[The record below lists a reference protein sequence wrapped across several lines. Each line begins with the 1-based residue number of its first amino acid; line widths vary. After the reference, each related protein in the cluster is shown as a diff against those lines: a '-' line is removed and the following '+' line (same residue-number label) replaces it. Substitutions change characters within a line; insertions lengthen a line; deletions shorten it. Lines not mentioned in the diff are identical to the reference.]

1 MTKILVTNTNCSWNR
16 GSAAQVIS
24 TSEILKTY
32 IPDASFTLISYCPE
46 LDTRQS
52 TKYNYNL
59 KVVGYFSETPRKM
72 LLFLYHKFS
81 ALFRCVAYTIQ
92 HKIGLSVNLLLNEK
106 YLREYIDSDV
116 VINLSGDSYS
126 DGKGGNAAWNSLEV
140 LIGILLKK
148 PIVFF
153 SQSIGPFKKLT
164 MPLAKF
170 CLNKANLII
179 VREEITKNYLEEIG
193 IKSPIYLTADCAFIL
208 EPAHYER
215 VENIL
220 LKENI
225 SIKRRLIG
233 ISANVMLDDKENKY
247 ANSMAQLIDYAIEK
261 LNAQVIFV
269 PHVLSMDAGGRIDDR
284 VMGEKIYKLIRNKQ
298 NIKLIKGEYSPE
310 ELKGI
315 IRLCDLFI
323 GGRMH
328 ANIAAISSCI
338 PTIATSWSHKYS
350 GIMQTVGQEKYVCD
364 FKTMDFEELKSKID
378 DLWNNK
384 ETIREE
390 LKVKV
395 EEQKRLAWYSGELV
409 RDLLN
414 RQK

>member
-32 IPDASFTLISYCPE
+32 IPDVSFTLISYCPE

-59 KVVGYFSETPRKM
+59 KVVGYFSETPCKR
-72 LLFLYHKFS
+72 LVFLYHKFS
-81 ALFRCVAYTIQ
+81 ALFRCVLYTIQ
-92 HKIGLSVNLLLNEK
+92 HKIGLSANSLLNEK

-116 VINLSGDSYS
+116 IINLSGDSYS

-220 LKENI
+220 RKENI

-269 PHVLSMDAGGRIDDR
+269 PHVLSMGAGGRIDDR
-284 VMGEKIYKLIRNKQ
+284 VMGEKIYKLIKNKE
-298 NIKLIKGEYSPE
+298 NVNLIKEEYSPE

-315 IRLCDLFI
+315 IGLCDIFI

-338 PTIATSWSHKYS
+338 PTIATAWSHKYY
-350 GIMQTVGQEKYVCD
+350 GIMRTVGQGKYVCD
-364 FKTMDFEELKSKID
+364 FKTMNFEELKSKID
-378 DLWNNK
+378 DLWDNK
-384 ETIREE
+384 EKIREE
-390 LKVKV
+390 LKLKV
-395 EEQKRLAWYSGELV
+395 EYQKELAWHSGELV

-414 RQK
+414 HQK